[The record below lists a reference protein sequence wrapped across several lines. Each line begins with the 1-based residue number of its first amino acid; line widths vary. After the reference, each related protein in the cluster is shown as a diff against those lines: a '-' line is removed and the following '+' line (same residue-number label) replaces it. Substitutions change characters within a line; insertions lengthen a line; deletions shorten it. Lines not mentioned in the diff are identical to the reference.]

1 MEKQLLLKEAAT
13 RKKLLALKQQLQA
26 DNGLQ
31 STNKLLGKEQKEAS
45 SKSTADHLVAKPKT
59 AQSETLHTDERDDA
73 IQLSLSVSGNWPT
86 RPTMKSQPS
95 PPVLLIPLLL

>member
-31 STNKLLGKEQKEAS
+31 STNKPLGKEQKEAS
-45 SKSTADHLVAKPKT
+45 SKNAADHLAVKPKT
-59 AQSETLHTDERDDA
+59 AHEIYYLMQSK
-73 IQLSLSVSGNWPT
+73 ISS
-86 RPTMKSQPS
+86 
-95 PPVLLIPLLL
+95 